1 MYINIATLEN
11 YLLQHGMQVTTSIN
25 IEENDSYLK
34 FTKGKD
40 KDGSR
45 VEFLTFRQLYEILVV
60 NHMLGKNGLVI
71 IERDTP
77 HEEVLKRPYNKRDK
91 SKNIDDMIY
100 GTLAKYIVQMLSA
113 GIGHIFYPELLP
125 LPGHRDV
132 YFRED

>member
-11 YLLQHGMQVTTSIN
+11 YLSQYGMQATTSID
-25 IEENDSYLK
+25 IEENTPMLK

-45 VEFLTFRQLYEILVV
+45 VEFLTFQQLYEILVV
-60 NHMLGKNGLVI
+60 NHMLDKDGLVMR
-71 IERDTP
+71 ERDTP

-91 SKNIDDMIY
+91 SKNMDDMIY
-100 GTLAKYIVQMLSA
+100 GTLAKYIIQMLSA
-113 GIGHIFYPELLP
+113 GVGHIFYSDLLP

>member
-45 VEFLTFRQLYEILVV
+45 VEFLNFLQLDEILVV
-60 NHMLGKNGLVI
+60 NHLFGKEGLVT

-77 HEEVLKRPYNKRDK
+77 HEEILKRPYNKRDK
-91 SKNIDDMIY
+91 SKNMDDMIY
-100 GTLAKYIVQMLSA
+100 GTLAKYIIQMLEA
-113 GIGHIFYPELLP
+113 GTGQIFYPELLP
-125 LPGHRDV
+125 LPGHKEI